1 MRIFVTS
8 KLNIMKNKITF
19 KTEKGKGKFAWVN
32 KPQHH
37 ILLNKENVGQI
48 VHDDWGVIR
57 LRVLKSDIN
66 EDGNPNTIWK
76 WIAIKIESDSLQTTK
91 EWLKANIDRLI
102 EKYKIVQK

>member
-1 MRIFVTS
+1 
-8 KLNIMKNKITF
+8 MKNKITF
-19 KTEKGKGKFAWVN
+19 KTEKEKGKFAWVY

-66 EDGNPNTIWK
+66 EDGNPNSYK
-76 WIAIKIESDSLQTTK
+76 KYRKIFNVL
-91 EWLKANIDRLI
+91 RF
-102 EKYKIVQK
+102 